1 MEESLEADAG
11 SSIKLS
17 SWLLQESFNTICA
30 TATLLVDECTI
41 PICSY
46 PREQKKMAQGIL
58 DLLLHILTIPQSAVT
73 HLRSVGAA
81 LHSLS
86 KFGAAVFF
94 DVVGDS
100 LQHWIRIILTLMNSV
115 SLSVRSISVD
125 FVISL
130 LGETFKD
137 NGNIDD
143 ISTMVATVLP
153 EVIAREIALFSVSGL
168 ISETDQIENAVWPLR
183 RAFADVEEADPDDDD
198 RVDPQ
203 LSPILSILCRSCQA
217 IMDGVLIELRLQC
230 NDLTVVGA
238 QLGSSRKSSSYIFDA
253 DEESLFEAASF
264 FPSET
269 APMQKLRWLQTLKSL
284 HESKGQWV
292 EAAETLILCAK
303 TISDSI
309 PHLRNGWRPSEFIL
323 WHDDRRSLWLGTIGK
338 DVGLPDRGNVQV
350 MEFASDFLEPPNLFG
365 ESSKKTVGGKLAQPT
380 LSAMCTMLTKVTK
393 EAVSRYLNED
403 SMDELAFTRL
413 EALLRVVISVVEDHS
428 AQSTD
433 RSIMMGLANRQ
444 RIAEESAVLRR
455 VSASLN
461 SDLTRLAERLA
472 LVTQDD
478 GDRPTDAGPRQTAQY
493 VAKPAVCRQYY
504 VRVVFSG
511 IKPQRFM
518 ERTTIP
524 TYFDWDSPCISRVP
538 QAIIANAVASQ
549 KDGQKLEVE
558 ICNAFAQPLLNAL
571 GESVVFRNKEIAG
584 DPNESIGSTFLDI
597 SLVHM
602 DTATMDRNTARG
614 GLLESKRFFCRKPD
628 ASVQPNNCSELPHF
642 LRAVTTNLVEFTVAN
657 PFPCPLSRQRILITS
672 EFTSETA

>member
-1 MEESLEADAG
+1 M
-11 SSIKLS
+11 KLS

-41 PICSY
+41 PISSY

-81 LHSLS
+81 LHSLT

-100 LQHWIRIILTLMNSV
+100 LQHWIRVILTLMNSV

-143 ISTMVATVLP
+143 ITTMIATVLP

-168 ISETDQIENAVWPLR
+168 ITETDQIENAVWPLR

-198 RVDPQ
+198 RVDSQ

-217 IMDGVLIELRLQC
+217 IMDGVLIELRLKG
-230 NDLTVVGA
+230 NNLTVVGTR
-238 QLGSSRKSSSYIFDA
+238 LGSSRKSSSYIFDA

-292 EAAETLILCAK
+292 EAAETLMLCAK

-338 DVGLPDRGNVQV
+338 DIGLPDRGNVQV
-350 MEFASDFLEPPNLFG
+350 MEFASIFLEPSNLFG
-365 ESSKKTVGGKLAQPT
+365 ESSKKTVGRKLAQPT
-380 LSAMCTMLTKVTK
+380 VSAMCTMLTKVTK
-393 EAVSRYLNED
+393 EAVSKYLNED
-403 SMDELAFTRL
+403 GMDELAFSRL
-413 EALLRVVISVVEDHS
+413 EALLRVVISVVEDYS
-428 AQSTD
+428 VQSTD
-433 RSIMMGLANRQ
+433 RSIMMGIASRQ
-444 RIAEESAVLRR
+444 RMAEESALLRR

-478 GDRPTDAGPRQTAQY
+478 GDGPTDAGPRQVAQPL
-493 VAKPAVCRQYY
+493 AKSAACRQYY

-511 IKPQRFM
+511 IKPQRFT

-538 QAIIANAVASQ
+538 QAIITNAVASQ
-549 KDGQKLEVE
+549 KNGEKLEVK
-558 ICNAFAQPLLNAL
+558 ICNAFAQPLLNVL
-571 GESVVFRNKEIAG
+571 GESVVFRNSEIVG

-602 DTATMDRNTARG
+602 DIATMNRDAARG

-628 ASVQPNNCSELPHF
+628 ASFQLNNSSELPQF
-642 LRAVTTNLVEFTVAN
+642 LRGVATNLIEFTVAN
-657 PFPCPLSRQRILITS
+657 PFPCPLSRQRTLITS
-672 EFTSETA
+672 EFTEETA

>member
-1 MEESLEADAG
+1 M
-11 SSIKLS
+11 KLS

-30 TATLLVDECTI
+30 TATSLVDECTI

-81 LHSLS
+81 LHSLT

-100 LQHWIRIILTLMNSV
+100 LQHWIRVILTLMNSV

-137 NGNIDD
+137 HGNIDD
-143 ISTMVATVLP
+143 ISTMIATVLP

-168 ISETDQIENAVWPLR
+168 ITETDQIENAVWPLR

-198 RVDPQ
+198 RVDSQ

-217 IMDGVLIELRLQC
+217 IMDGVLIELRLKG
-230 NDLTVVGA
+230 NNLTLVGTR
-238 QLGSSRKSSSYIFDA
+238 LGSSRKSSSYIFDA

-292 EAAETLILCAK
+292 EAAETLMLCAK

-338 DVGLPDRGNVQV
+338 DIGLPDRGNVQV
-350 MEFASDFLEPPNLFG
+350 MEFASVFLEPSNLFG
-365 ESSKKTVGGKLAQPT
+365 ESSKKTVGRKLAQPT
-380 LSAMCTMLTKVTK
+380 VSAMCTMLTKVTK
-393 EAVSRYLNED
+393 EAVSKYLNED
-403 SMDELAFTRL
+403 GMDELAFSRL

-433 RSIMMGLANRQ
+433 RSIMMGIASRQ
-444 RIAEESAVLRR
+444 RVAEESAVLRR

-478 GDRPTDAGPRQTAQY
+478 GDGPTDAGPRQAAQHL
-493 VAKPAVCRQYY
+493 AKSAVCRQYY

-511 IKPQRFM
+511 IKPQRFT

-524 TYFDWDSPCISRVP
+524 TYFDWDSPCICRVP
-538 QAIIANAVASQ
+538 QAIIKNAVASQ
-549 KDGQKLEVE
+549 KNGEKLEVK
-558 ICNAFAQPLLNAL
+558 ICNAVAQPLLNVL
-571 GESVVFRNKEIAG
+571 GESVVFRNTEILG

-597 SLVHM
+597 SIVHM
-602 DTATMDRNTARG
+602 DLATMNRDAARG

-628 ASVQPNNCSELPHF
+628 ASFQPSNSSELPQF
-642 LRAVTTNLVEFTVAN
+642 LRGVATNLVEFTVAN
-657 PFPCPLSRQRILITS
+657 PFPCPLSRQRTLITS
-672 EFTSETA
+672 EFTEETA